1 MTQTRIDSVQTG
13 KVVRFRA
20 DEEPSAIAK
29 HAVDGPVAVT
39 PTGLAG
45 DEQADLVH
53 HGGLEKAVHHYP
65 YDHYAAW
72 RAEIGD
78 HPLLGAPGGFGENL
92 SSQGLLETH
101 VCIGDTFRLGT
112 ALVQVSQGRQPCW
125 KIGHRF
131 GLPAL
136 TAKVIEKRR
145 PGWYYRVLETGEV
158 AAGDDLVM
166 VDRTLPQ
173 WSVARVFGILI
184 AGDWKREP
192 ETLARLAAM
201 ELLAEPWRRRAGELS
216 GA

>member
-13 KVVRFRA
+13 KVVPFRA

-29 HAVDGPVAVT
+29 HPLAGPVAVT

-92 SSQGLLETH
+92 SSQGLLETQ

-136 TAKVIEKRR
+136 TARVIEKRR
-145 PGWYYRVLETGEV
+145 PGWYYRVLEPGML
-158 AAGDDLVM
+158 AAGDAMTL
-166 VDRTLPQ
+166 VDRVLPQ
-173 WSVARVFGILI
+173 WSVARVFGLLI

-192 ETLARLAAM
+192 ETLGELAAT
-201 ELLAEPWRRRAGELS
+201 ELLAEPWRRRASELS
-216 GA
+216 AG